1 MYPFFKGSV
10 SMALCNLSDL
20 KSWLGIDALDTSKD
34 TMLTMIIS
42 SVSKKYES
50 YCNTKLEETTIVNEL
65 YEGSGNTNSL
75 VLNNLNISKV
85 NKIEFLINDV
95 WETVYE
101 YKELP
106 DITIDTYGM
115 NLDKYLGLIKMNC
128 LIPSKNGFDVL
139 TSNPNYMVK
148 YPNVRVSYVCG
159 FNPVPSDLAYI
170 CLKSSAR
177 QFTREVGGSLQAK
190 SESVFNAKTDFDTSN
205 NSIEQSIS
213 QEETQ
218 VLNDYRRWV

>member
-1 MYPFFKGSV
+1 
-10 SMALCNLSDL
+10 MALCTLSDL

-34 TMLTMIIS
+34 TILTMIIN
-42 SVSKKYES
+42 SVSKKYEN

-65 YEGSGNTNSL
+65 YEGSGNTNNL
-75 VLNNLNISKV
+75 VLNNLNVTKV

-115 NLDKYLGLIKMNC
+115 TIENSLGLIKMNC
-128 LIPSKNGFDVL
+128 LIPSKNGFDML
-139 TSNPNYMVK
+139 TSNPNYTVK

-159 FNPVPSDLAYI
+159 FNPIPSDLSFM
-170 CLKSSAR
+170 CVKSSAR
-177 QFTREVGGSLQAK
+177 QFTQEIGGKLLVQK
-190 SESVFNAKTDFDTSN
+190 EEVFNAKTWYETDLSKASVITN
-205 NSIEQSIS
+205 
-213 QEETQ
+213 EETQ
-218 VLNDYRRWV
+218 VLNEYKRWV

>member
-1 MYPFFKGSV
+1 
-10 SMALCNLSDL
+10 MALCNLSDL
-20 KSWLGIDALDTSKD
+20 KSWLGIDTLDTSKD
-34 TMLTMIIS
+34 TILTMIIN
-42 SVSKKYES
+42 SVSKKYEN

-75 VLNNLNISKV
+75 VLNNLNVSKV

-115 NLDKYLGLIKMNC
+115 TIENSLGLIKMNC
-128 LIPSKNGFDVL
+128 LIPSKNGFDML
-139 TSNPNYMVK
+139 TSNPNYTVK

-159 FNPVPSDLAYI
+159 FNPVPSDLSFMCI
-170 CLKSSAR
+170 KSSAR
-177 QFTREVGGSLQAK
+177 QFTQEIGGKLLVQK
-190 SESVFNAKTDFDTSN
+190 EEVFNAKTWYETDLSKASVITN
-205 NSIEQSIS
+205 
-213 QEETQ
+213 EETQ
-218 VLNDYRRWV
+218 VLNEYKRWV

>member
-1 MYPFFKGSV
+1 
-10 SMALCNLSDL
+10 MALCTLSDL
-20 KSWLGIDALDTSKD
+20 KSWLGIDTLDTSKD
-34 TMLTMIIS
+34 TILTMIIN
-42 SVSKKYES
+42 SVSKKYEN

-75 VLNNLNISKV
+75 VLNNLNVTKV
-85 NKIEFLINDV
+85 NKIEFLINDI

-115 NLDKYLGLIKMNC
+115 TIEKYLGLIKMNC
-128 LIPSKNGFDVL
+128 LIPSKNGFDML
-139 TSNPNYMVK
+139 TSNPDYTVK
-148 YPNVRVSYVCG
+148 YPNVRISYVCG
-159 FNPVPSDLAYI
+159 FNPIPSDLSFVCI
-170 CLKSSAR
+170 KSSAR
-177 QFTREVGGSLQAK
+177 QYSREVGGSLQAK

-218 VLNDYRRWV
+218 VLNEYKRWV

>member
-1 MYPFFKGSV
+1 
-10 SMALCNLSDL
+10 MALCTLSDL

-34 TMLTMIIS
+34 TILTMIIN

-75 VLNNLNISKV
+75 VLNNLNVSKV
-85 NKIEFLINDV
+85 NKIEFLINDI

-115 NLDKYLGLIKMNC
+115 TIENSLGLIKMNC
-128 LIPSKNGFDVL
+128 LIPSKNGFDML
-139 TSNPNYMVK
+139 TSNPNYTVK

-159 FNPVPSDLAYI
+159 FNPVPSDLSFMCI
-170 CLKSSAR
+170 KSSAR
-177 QFTREVGGSLQAK
+177 QFTQEIGGKLLVQK
-190 SESVFNAKTDFDTSN
+190 EEVFNAKTWYETDLSKASVITN
-205 NSIEQSIS
+205 
-213 QEETQ
+213 EETQ
-218 VLNDYRRWV
+218 VLNEYKRWV

>member
-1 MYPFFKGSV
+1 
-10 SMALCNLSDL
+10 MALCNLSDL

-34 TMLTMIIS
+34 TILTMIIN
-42 SVSKKYES
+42 SVSKKYEN

-75 VLNNLNISKV
+75 VLNNLNVSKV
-85 NKIEFLINDV
+85 NKIEFLINDI

-115 NLDKYLGLIKMNC
+115 TIDNNLGLIKMNC
-128 LIPSKNGFDVL
+128 LIPSKNGFDML
-139 TSNPNYMVK
+139 TSNPNYTVK

-159 FNPVPSDLAYI
+159 FNPVPSDLSFM
-170 CLKSSAR
+170 CVKSSAR
-177 QFTREVGGSLQAK
+177 QFTQEIGGKLLVQK
-190 SESVFNAKTDFDTSN
+190 EEVFNAKTWYETDLSKVSVITN
-205 NSIEQSIS
+205 
-213 QEETQ
+213 EETQ
-218 VLNDYRRWV
+218 VLNEYKRWV

>member
-1 MYPFFKGSV
+1 
-10 SMALCNLSDL
+10 MALCNLSDL

-34 TMLTMIIS
+34 TILTMIIN
-42 SVSKKYES
+42 SVSKKYEN

-75 VLNNLNISKV
+75 VLNNLNVSKV

-115 NLDKYLGLIKMNC
+115 TIENNLGLIKTNC
-128 LIPSKNGFDVL
+128 LIPSKNGFDIL
-139 TSNPNYMVK
+139 TSNPDYTVK

-159 FNPVPSDLAYI
+159 FNLVPSDLSFMCI
-170 CLKSSAR
+170 KSSAR
-177 QFTREVGGSLQAK
+177 QFTQEIGGKLLVQK
-190 SESVFNAKTDFDTSN
+190 EEVFNAKTWYETDLSKASVITN
-205 NSIEQSIS
+205 
-213 QEETQ
+213 EETQ
-218 VLNDYRRWV
+218 VLNEYKRWV

>member
-1 MYPFFKGSV
+1 
-10 SMALCNLSDL
+10 MALCNLSDL
-20 KSWLGIDALDTSKD
+20 KSWLGIDTLDTSKD
-34 TMLTMIIS
+34 TILTMIIN
-42 SVSKKYES
+42 SVSKKYEN
-50 YCNTKLEETTIVNEL
+50 YCNTKLEETTITNEL

-75 VLNNLNISKV
+75 VLNNLNVSKV

-106 DITIDTYGM
+106 DVTIDTYGM
-115 NLDKYLGLIKMNC
+115 TLYNNLGLIKMNC

-139 TSNPNYMVK
+139 TSNPNYTVK

-159 FNPVPSDLAYI
+159 FNPIPSDLSYV

-177 QFTREVGGSLQAK
+177 QFAREVGGSLQAK

-205 NSIEQSIS
+205 NSIEQSVS

-218 VLNDYRRWV
+218 VLNDYKRWI

>member
-1 MYPFFKGSV
+1 
-10 SMALCNLSDL
+10 MALCNLSDL

-34 TMLTMIIS
+34 TILTMIIN

-75 VLNNLNISKV
+75 VLNNLNVSKV

-115 NLDKYLGLIKMNC
+115 TIENSLGLIKMNC
-128 LIPSKNGFDVL
+128 LIPSKNGFDML
-139 TSNPNYMVK
+139 TSNPNYTVK

-159 FNPVPSDLAYI
+159 FNPIPSDLSFMCI
-170 CLKSSAR
+170 KSSAR
-177 QFTREVGGSLQAK
+177 QFTQEIGGKLLVQK
-190 SESVFNAKTDFDTSN
+190 EEVFNAKTWYETDLSKASVITN
-205 NSIEQSIS
+205 
-213 QEETQ
+213 EETQ
-218 VLNDYRRWV
+218 VLNAYKRWV

>member
-1 MYPFFKGSV
+1 
-10 SMALCNLSDL
+10 
-20 KSWLGIDALDTSKD
+20 
-34 TMLTMIIS
+34 MIIN
-42 SVSKKYES
+42 SVSKKYEN
-50 YCNTKLEETTIVNEL
+50 YCNTKLEEATIVNEL

-75 VLNNLNISKV
+75 VLNNLNVSKV

-115 NLDKYLGLIKMNC
+115 TIENSLGLIKMNC
-128 LIPSKNGFDVL
+128 LIPSKNGFDML
-139 TSNPNYMVK
+139 TSNPNYTVK

-159 FNPVPSDLAYI
+159 FNPVPSDLSYV

-177 QFTREVGGSLQAK
+177 QYSREVGGSLQAK

>member
-1 MYPFFKGSV
+1 
-10 SMALCNLSDL
+10 MALCTLSDL
-20 KSWLGIDALDTSKD
+20 KSWLGIDTLDTSKD
-34 TMLTMIIS
+34 TILTMIIN
-42 SVSKKYES
+42 SVSKKYEN

-75 VLNNLNISKV
+75 VLNNLNVSKV

-115 NLDKYLGLIKMNC
+115 TIENSLGLIKMNC
-128 LIPSKNGFDVL
+128 LIPSKNGFDML
-139 TSNPNYMVK
+139 TSNPNYTVK

-159 FNPVPSDLAYI
+159 FNPVPSDLSFMCI
-170 CLKSSAR
+170 KSSAR
-177 QFTREVGGSLQAK
+177 QFTQEIGGKLLVQK
-190 SESVFNAKTDFDTSN
+190 EEVFNAKTWYETDLSKASVITN
-205 NSIEQSIS
+205 
-213 QEETQ
+213 EETQ
-218 VLNDYRRWV
+218 VLNEYKRWV

>member
-1 MYPFFKGSV
+1 
-10 SMALCNLSDL
+10 MALCNLSDL

-34 TMLTMIIS
+34 TILTMIID

-75 VLNNLNISKV
+75 VLNNLNVSKV

-115 NLDKYLGLIKMNC
+115 NLDKDLGLIKMNC
-128 LIPSKNGFDVL
+128 SIPSKNGFDIL
-139 TSNPNYMVK
+139 TSNPDYTVK
-148 YPNVRVSYVCG
+148 YQNVRVSYVCG
-159 FNPVPSDLAYI
+159 FNPIPSDLAYI

-177 QFTREVGGSLQAK
+177 QYSREVGGSLQAK

>member
-1 MYPFFKGSV
+1 
-10 SMALCNLSDL
+10 MALCTLSDL

-34 TMLTMIIS
+34 TILTMIIN
-42 SVSKKYES
+42 SVSKKYEN

-75 VLNNLNISKV
+75 VLNNLNVSKV

-115 NLDKYLGLIKMNC
+115 TIENSLGLIKMNC
-128 LIPSKNGFDVL
+128 LIPSKNGFDML
-139 TSNPNYMVK
+139 TSNPNYTVK
-148 YPNVRVSYVCG
+148 YPNVRISYVCG
-159 FNPVPSDLAYI
+159 FNPIPSDLSFM
-170 CLKSSAR
+170 CVKSSAR
-177 QFTREVGGSLQAK
+177 QFTQEIGGKLLVQK
-190 SESVFNAKTDFDTSN
+190 EEVFNAKTWYETDLSKASVITN
-205 NSIEQSIS
+205 
-213 QEETQ
+213 EETQ
-218 VLNDYRRWV
+218 VLNEYKRWV

>member
-1 MYPFFKGSV
+1 
-10 SMALCNLSDL
+10 MALCTLSDL
-20 KSWLGIDALDTSKD
+20 KSWLGIDTLDTSKD
-34 TMLTMIIS
+34 TILTMIIN
-42 SVSKKYES
+42 SVSKKYEN

-75 VLNNLNISKV
+75 VLNNLNVSKV

-115 NLDKYLGLIKMNC
+115 TIENSLGLIKMNC
-128 LIPSKNGFDVL
+128 LIPSKNGFDML
-139 TSNPNYMVK
+139 TSNPNYTVK

-159 FNPVPSDLAYI
+159 FNPVPSDLSFMCI
-170 CLKSSAR
+170 KSSAR
-177 QFTREVGGSLQAK
+177 QYSREVGGSLQAK

-205 NSIEQSIS
+205 NSIEQSINI
-213 QEETQ
+213 EETQ
-218 VLNDYRRWV
+218 VLNNYRRWV

>member
-1 MYPFFKGSV
+1 
-10 SMALCNLSDL
+10 MALCTLSDL

-34 TMLTMIIS
+34 TILTMIIN
-42 SVSKKYES
+42 SVSKKYEN

-75 VLNNLNISKV
+75 VLNNLNVSKV

-115 NLDKYLGLIKMNC
+115 MIENSLGLIKMNC
-128 LIPSKNGFDVL
+128 LIPSKNGFDML
-139 TSNPNYMVK
+139 TSNPNYTVK

-159 FNPVPSDLAYI
+159 FNPVPSDLSFMCI
-170 CLKSSAR
+170 KSSAR
-177 QFTREVGGSLQAK
+177 QFTQEIGGKLLVQK
-190 SESVFNAKTDFDTSN
+190 EEVFNAKTWYETDLSKASVITN
-205 NSIEQSIS
+205 
-213 QEETQ
+213 EETQ
-218 VLNDYRRWV
+218 VLNEYKRWV

>member
-1 MYPFFKGSV
+1 
-10 SMALCNLSDL
+10 MALCTLSDL

-34 TMLTMIIS
+34 TILTMIIN
-42 SVSKKYES
+42 SVSKKYEN
-50 YCNTKLEETTIVNEL
+50 YCGTKLEETTIVNEL

-75 VLNNLNISKV
+75 VLNNLNVSKV

-115 NLDKYLGLIKMNC
+115 TIENSLGLIKMNC
-128 LIPSKNGFDVL
+128 LIPSKNGFDML
-139 TSNPNYMVK
+139 TSNPNYTVK

-159 FNPVPSDLAYI
+159 FNPIPSDLSFM
-170 CLKSSAR
+170 CVKSSAR
-177 QFTREVGGSLQAK
+177 QFTQEIGGKLLVQK
-190 SESVFNAKTDFDTSN
+190 EEVFNAKTWYETDLSKASVITN
-205 NSIEQSIS
+205 
-213 QEETQ
+213 EETQ
-218 VLNDYRRWV
+218 VLNEYKRWV

>member
-1 MYPFFKGSV
+1 
-10 SMALCNLSDL
+10 MALCTLSDL

-34 TMLTMIIS
+34 TILTMIIN
-42 SVSKKYES
+42 SVSKKYEN

-75 VLNNLNISKV
+75 VLNNLNVSKV

-115 NLDKYLGLIKMNC
+115 TIENSLGLIKMNC
-128 LIPSKNGFDVL
+128 LIPSKNGFDML
-139 TSNPNYMVK
+139 TSNPNYTVK

-159 FNPVPSDLAYI
+159 FNPVPSDLSFMCI
-170 CLKSSAR
+170 KSSAR
-177 QFTREVGGSLQAK
+177 QFTQEIGGKLLVQK
-190 SESVFNAKTDFDTSN
+190 EEVFNAKTWYETDLSKASVITN
-205 NSIEQSIS
+205 
-213 QEETQ
+213 EETQ
-218 VLNDYRRWV
+218 VLNEYKRWV

>member
-1 MYPFFKGSV
+1 
-10 SMALCNLSDL
+10 MALCNLSDL

-34 TMLTMIIS
+34 TILTMIIN
-42 SVSKKYES
+42 SVSKKYEN

-75 VLNNLNISKV
+75 VLNNLNVSKV

-115 NLDKYLGLIKMNC
+115 TIENSLGLIKMNC
-128 LIPSKNGFDVL
+128 LIPSKNGFDML
-139 TSNPNYMVK
+139 TSNPNYTVK
-148 YPNVRVSYVCG
+148 YPNVRISYVCG
-159 FNPVPSDLAYI
+159 FNPIPSDLSFM
-170 CLKSSAR
+170 CVKSSAR
-177 QFTREVGGSLQAK
+177 QFTQEIGGKLLVQK
-190 SESVFNAKTDFDTSN
+190 EEVFNAKTWYETDLSKASVITN
-205 NSIEQSIS
+205 
-213 QEETQ
+213 EETQ
-218 VLNDYRRWV
+218 VLNEYKRWV

>member
-1 MYPFFKGSV
+1 
-10 SMALCNLSDL
+10 MALCTLSDL

-34 TMLTMIIS
+34 TILTMIIN
-42 SVSKKYES
+42 SVSKKYEN

-75 VLNNLNISKV
+75 VLNNLNVSKV
-85 NKIEFLINDV
+85 NKIEFLINDI

-115 NLDKYLGLIKMNC
+115 TIENNLGLIKMNC
-128 LIPSKNGFDVL
+128 LIPSKNEYDLL
-139 TSNPNYMVK
+139 TSNPDYTVK

-159 FNPVPSDLAYI
+159 FNPVPSDLSFM
-170 CLKSSAR
+170 CVKSSAR
-177 QFTREVGGSLQAK
+177 QFTQEIGGKLLVQK
-190 SESVFNAKTDFDTSN
+190 EEVFNAKTWYETDLSKASVITN
-205 NSIEQSIS
+205 
-213 QEETQ
+213 EETQ
-218 VLNDYRRWV
+218 VLNEYKRWV

>member
-1 MYPFFKGSV
+1 
-10 SMALCNLSDL
+10 MALCTLSDL

-34 TMLTMIIS
+34 TILTMIIN

-75 VLNNLNISKV
+75 VLNNLNVSKV
-85 NKIEFLINDV
+85 NKIEFLINDI

-115 NLDKYLGLIKMNC
+115 TIENSLGLIKMNC
-128 LIPSKNGFDVL
+128 LIPSKNGFDML
-139 TSNPNYMVK
+139 TSNPNYTVK
-148 YPNVRVSYVCG
+148 YPNVRISYVCG
-159 FNPVPSDLAYI
+159 FNPVPSDLSFMCI
-170 CLKSSAR
+170 KSSAR
-177 QFTREVGGSLQAK
+177 QFTQEIGGKLLVQK
-190 SESVFNAKTDFDTSN
+190 EEVFNAKTWYETDLSKASVITN
-205 NSIEQSIS
+205 
-213 QEETQ
+213 EETQ
-218 VLNDYRRWV
+218 VLNEYKRWV